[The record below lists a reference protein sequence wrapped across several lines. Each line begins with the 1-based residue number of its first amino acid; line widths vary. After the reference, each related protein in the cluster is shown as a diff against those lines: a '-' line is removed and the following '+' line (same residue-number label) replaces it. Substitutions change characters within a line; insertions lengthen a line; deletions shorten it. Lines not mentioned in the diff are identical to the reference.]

1 MQMANPGDLPLD
13 SLVKA
18 RRNVPELKHGAN
30 PKFLLQPRHP
40 QRIPRQ
46 LVHVVVQQRHRSFLL
61 SMKSATGYITWHLLC
76 RAFTSRWYVLFDFRP
91 YHPALTWIGCKS
103 RLLERG
109 ATGKGVSLARE

>member
-40 QRIPRQ
+40 EHILWQ
-46 LVHVVVQQRHRSFLL
+46 LIHIVAQQRHRSFLL
-61 SMKSATGYITWHLLC
+61 SMKFATGYITWHLLC
-76 RAFTSRWYVLFDFRP
+76 RAFISRWCVLFVFG
-91 YHPALTWIGCKS
+91 HITLH
-103 RLLERG
+103 
-109 ATGKGVSLARE
+109 